1 MLCAVKTGW
10 QSQHEFIAAMEEF
23 LVSKLNFLL
32 DTALDRLYLDTVN
45 VYGTGLAPKLCPEV
59 AIESFLIR

>member
-10 QSQHEFIAAMEEF
+10 QSQQSSQPPPKSY
-23 LVSKLNFLL
+23 LVSKVNFLL

-45 VYGTGLAPKLCPEV
+45 VYA
-59 AIESFLIR
+59 